1 MANLYLETKEKLEEL
16 DFTWDSIK
24 YISVK
29 DSDWKDNA
37 NLYEIKLDD
46 FIRFAKSY
54 DYDEGFGSAEVNKTL
69 RIVFYD
75 GSFLERGEYD
85 GSEWWEYKKLEKPIE
100 MYKGDVKKIL
110 SAKLLYIDDD
120 DELPDAEGI
129 Y

>member
-29 DSDWKDNA
+29 DNDWIDNA

-46 FIRFAKSY
+46 FIQFAKSY

-75 GSFLERGEYD
+75 GSFLERAEYD

-100 MYKGDVKKIL
+100 MYKGDVKRIL
-110 SAKLLYIDDD
+110 STKLLYIDDD

>member
-29 DSDWKDNA
+29 DSDWKDDA
-37 NLYEIKLDD
+37 KLYEIKIDD
-46 FIRFAKSY
+46 FIKFAKSY
-54 DYDEGFGSAEVNKTL
+54 NYDEGFGGAEVNKTL

-75 GSFLERGEYD
+75 DSFLERGEYD

-110 SAKLLYIDDD
+110 CTKLLYIDDD

-129 Y
+129 F

>member
-29 DSDWKDNA
+29 DSDWKDDA
-37 NLYEIKLDD
+37 KLYEIKIDD
-46 FIRFAKSY
+46 FIKFAKSY
-54 DYDEGFGSAEVNKTL
+54 NYDEGFGGAEVNKTL

-75 GSFLERGEYD
+75 DSFLERGEYD

-110 SAKLLYIDDD
+110 STKLLYIDDD

>member
-29 DSDWKDNA
+29 DSDWKDDA
-37 NLYEIKLDD
+37 KLYEIKIDD
-46 FIRFAKSY
+46 FIKFAKSY
-54 DYDEGFGSAEVNKTL
+54 NYDEGFGSAEVNKTL

-75 GSFLERGEYD
+75 DSFLERGEYD

-110 SAKLLYIDDD
+110 STKLLYIDDD
-120 DELPDAEGI
+120 VELPDAEGI